1 MPKLPNNLLS
11 TKEIVVFFILQ
22 VAVIEESTRHG
33 HTGVAELFAIL
44 TWFLA
49 FHAGAKLERY
59 RASLERE
66 VYADDDET
74 QP

>member
-11 TKEIVVFFILQ
+11 TKEIVVFFILH

-44 TWFLA
+44 TWFLMLLV
-49 FHAGAKLERY
+49 GAKIERY